1 MEFESPDVE
10 RDFPGLYASESAKK
24 GNDSDFSD
32 ESFDSKLSKK
42 DLLIGK
48 RKEKK
53 DRGYATLE
61 GESSPDEEV
70 KTCCTSS
77 QRSIEESTEDSEFT
91 LNLNLQQVKQDPV
104 STDAKPESADKDKT
118 SAEDK
123 APPTAEATEVIIEKV
138 PSDDGKTSA
147 DQKAASDVTVESA
160 RVAVNSVQSA
170 EPVSVTSASPP
181 GSIQSS
187 VSICSERNE
196 RSLADEDD
204 SASIVSE
211 GDFILKG
218 LKLESTELLNLANF
232 LQEAILDEKL
242 KIAAL
247 QQKIL
252 SHPNFNNN
260 ICPCHDGVNIPL
272 VVRECIDHVEAHGL
286 TTDQVYKVSGLKSKV
301 QQLKLMYNRREPVV
315 LTHVDIP
322 VVTSLLKLFLRELP
336 EPILSSELLNKFEE
350 VGVGD
355 DMDRKIVKK
364 RGNFVF
370 AALESGPEP
379 SEKPAPQQP
388 ETLKADDKF
397 GSVNKIVLA
406 WLLPHLN
413 HVSQQEKCNKMSSQN
428 IASVM
433 SPVLQMSSKLLS
445 ALLFHC
451 ESILPHVVLRQ
462 YVPPLTCTSPA
473 LPDTTPAIQEELK
486 KQDSLLSQLHAEMN
500 AGFVSKQREEQ
511 LWEVQRMITQLKRK
525 LRVLEKG
532 TSSQRSIEES
542 TEDSE
547 FTLNLNLQQ
556 VKQDPVSIEAKP
568 ESADKDKTATS
579 AEDKVPPTAE
589 ATEVIIEKVPSEDGK
604 TSVDQKAVNEVTVES
619 ARVAVNSVQSAEP
632 VSVTSASPPG
642 SIQSSVSICSE
653 RNERSLADEDDSA
666 SLSVRSLQLYNP
678 LYNHIPVWLHL
689 EIKRKL
695 IRSSWVELYIIRI
708 SNLAN
713 FLQEAILDEKLK
725 IAALQ
730 QKILSHPN
738 FNNNIESLS
747 IPLTL
752 NDNADPTSEI
762 VKESMR
768 LEIRKE
774 NLIRSIIEEREAIL
788 DLKVQILMKQG
799 GSIPA

>member
-70 KTCCTSS
+70 DVKSPS
-77 QRSIEESTEDSEFT
+77 KSKKSKPFKFSTKSKEKREKSKEKDIKEVVEKEKDSKKKE
-91 LNLNLQQVKQDPV
+91 
-104 STDAKPESADKDKT
+104 KDKSSKT
-118 SAEDK
+118 K
-123 APPTAEATEVIIEKV
+123 EK
-138 PSDDGKTSA
+138 
-147 DQKAASDVTVESA
+147 
-160 RVAVNSVQSA
+160 
-170 EPVSVTSASPP
+170 
-181 GSIQSS
+181 
-187 VSICSERNE
+187 
-196 RSLADEDD
+196 
-204 SASIVSE
+204 
-211 GDFILKG
+211 
-218 LKLESTELLNLANF
+218 
-232 LQEAILDEKL
+232 EKL
-242 KIAAL
+242 KERKKVKSGDGSGDIAEEAP
-247 QQKIL
+247 I
-252 SHPNFNNN
+252 F
-260 ICPCHDGVNIPL
+260 GVSLDLANQ
-272 VVRECIDHVEAHGL
+272 RECIDHVEAHGL

-350 VGVGD
+350 VAS
-355 DMDRKIVKK
+355 VKDITVRENELK
-364 RGNFVF
+364 RLV
-370 AALESGPEP
+370 
-379 SEKPAPQQP
+379 
-388 ETLKADDKF
+388 DKL

-666 SLSVRSLQLYNP
+666 SIVSEGDFILKGLK
-678 LYNHIPVWLHL
+678 L
-689 EIKRKL
+689 E
-695 IRSSWVELYIIRI
+695 STELL
-708 SNLAN
+708 NLAN

>member
-70 KTCCTSS
+70 DVKSPS
-77 QRSIEESTEDSEFT
+77 KSKKSKPFKFSTKSKEKREKSKEKDIKEVVEKEKDSKKKE
-91 LNLNLQQVKQDPV
+91 
-104 STDAKPESADKDKT
+104 KDKSSKT
-118 SAEDK
+118 K
-123 APPTAEATEVIIEKV
+123 EK
-138 PSDDGKTSA
+138 
-147 DQKAASDVTVESA
+147 
-160 RVAVNSVQSA
+160 
-170 EPVSVTSASPP
+170 
-181 GSIQSS
+181 
-187 VSICSERNE
+187 
-196 RSLADEDD
+196 
-204 SASIVSE
+204 
-211 GDFILKG
+211 
-218 LKLESTELLNLANF
+218 
-232 LQEAILDEKL
+232 EKL
-242 KIAAL
+242 KERKKVKSGDGSGDIAEEAPIFGVSL
-247 QQKIL
+247 DLANQR
-252 SHPNFNNN
+252 
-260 ICPCHDGVNIPL
+260 CPCHDGVNLPL

-350 VGVGD
+350 VAS
-355 DMDRKIVKK
+355 VKDITVRENELK
-364 RGNFVF
+364 RLV
-370 AALESGPEP
+370 
-379 SEKPAPQQP
+379 
-388 ETLKADDKF
+388 DKL
-397 GSVNKIVLA
+397 GSVNKMVLA

-451 ESILPHVVLRQ
+451 ESILPHVELKK

-556 VKQDPVSIEAKP
+556 VKQDPISTDAKP
-568 ESADKDKTATS
+568 ESADKDKKS
-579 AEDKVPPTAE
+579 AEDKTPPTAE

-653 RNERSLADEDDSA
+653 RNERSLADEDDSG
-666 SLSVRSLQLYNP
+666 SIVSEGDFILKGLK
-678 LYNHIPVWLHL
+678 L
-689 EIKRKL
+689 E
-695 IRSSWVELYIIRI
+695 STELL
-708 SNLAN
+708 NLAN

-730 QKILSHPN
+730 QKILSHHN